1 MPDDDRDH
9 RTAHDSPAAV
19 LAGVHEVLAA
29 AARRLRSD
37 GARDEALAEF
47 VPEHRRLL
55 IPRRAKMVP
64 LGRVWRLGVF
74 LLGHDGVLYETGSV
88 TRASDPKYPGYQSV
102 SAEARRSYRAAA
114 FEGPF
119 APGETINFDA
129 RVIPLD
135 EESLSVSPGLLFLGE
150 AGAMV
155 RWNAGGA
162 AVGFREYVAERVDLL
177 VRPPEGA

>member
-1 MPDDDRDH
+1 MPDDDRDD
-9 RTAHDSPAAV
+9 RTAHAGVAAGVREV
-19 LAGVHEVLAA
+19 LAG

-55 IPRRAKMVP
+55 IRRRAKMVP

-74 LLGHDGVLYETGSV
+74 LLGHDGVLYETASV
-88 TRASDPKYPGYQSV
+88 TRASDPKYPGYQSA
-102 SAEARRSYRAAA
+102 SAETRRSYRAAA

-135 EESLSVSPGLLFLGE
+135 EESLSVSPGLLFVGE
-150 AGAMV
+150 GGAMV

-162 AVGFREYVAERVDLL
+162 AVGFRHYVAERVDLL